1 MLIVC
6 LVTPTLSANSSCDK
20 SNATRAIFNFMF
32 FKVLPPNTTYHT
44 GLAHAH
50 TLYTQLK
57 KDFFMK
63 SIFKS
68 GKTTTTKQDFT
79 NKYIELINT
88 LEKSKNVNNSHQP

>member
-1 MLIVC
+1 
-6 LVTPTLSANSSCDK
+6 
-20 SNATRAIFNFMF
+20 
-32 FKVLPPNTTYHT
+32 
-44 GLAHAH
+44 
-50 TLYTQLK
+50 
-57 KDFFMK
+57 MK